1 METFEI
7 SQTELLNN
15 TAAYLPNNL
24 ENRSWSLTINEMY
37 DLTLDKYV
45 YLLSKEYWHIM
56 GYLG

>member
-15 TAAYLPNNL
+15 TAAYLRNNL

-45 YLLSKEYWHIM
+45 YLLSKENGTSWDI
-56 GYLG
+56 